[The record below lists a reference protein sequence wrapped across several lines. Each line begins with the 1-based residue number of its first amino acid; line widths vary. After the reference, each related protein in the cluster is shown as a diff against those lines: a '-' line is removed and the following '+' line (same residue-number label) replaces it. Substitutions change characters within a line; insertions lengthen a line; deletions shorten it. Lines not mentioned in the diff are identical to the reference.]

1 MRSLHQY
8 SAYIFD
14 LDGTIYLGSD
24 PIDGAVETIQKLQ
37 ALGKKLLFLT
47 NKTIDSREAY
57 LSKLNGFGL
66 SVTLEEILNPALVTI
81 HYLKR
86 NHPDAKVYVIGEDI
100 LKDEL
105 RDNGISFADTPE
117 ETGVVVISWDR
128 NFHYDH
134 LDFAYQAIKRG
145 ASVIA
150 THPDR
155 TCPMPGGEI
164 PDCGA
169 MIGAIEGAS
178 GIKVDIVMGK
188 PSPLTI
194 ETALHL
200 LGVDARD
207 CLMTG
212 DRLETDIRMGQQ
224 AGMGTALVL
233 TGVTGAGDWTESD
246 VKPTYVLQSVLE
258 IGRAG

>member
-24 PIDGAVETIQKLQ
+24 PIEGAVETIKRLQ
-37 ALGKKLLFLT
+37 SLGKKLLFLT

-57 LSKLNGFGL
+57 LRKLNGFGL
-66 SVTLEEILNPALVTI
+66 SITLDEILNPALVTI

-86 NHPDAKVYVIGEDI
+86 HHPGDKAYVIGEDI

-105 RDNGISFADTPE
+105 KDNGIAFADSPD

-178 GIKVDIVMGK
+178 GIKVEVVMGK
-188 PSPLTI
+188 PSSLTT
-194 ETALHL
+194 ETALDL
-200 LGVDARD
+200 LKVDAKD

-233 TGVTGAGDWTESD
+233 TGVTGADDWLGSD
-246 VKPTYVLQSVLE
+246 VRPTYVLQSVWE
-258 IGRAG
+258 IGQAG

>member
-1 MRSLHQY
+1 MRSLQQY

-14 LDGTIYLGSD
+14 LDGTIYLGND
-24 PIDGAVETIQKLQ
+24 PIAGAVETIQRLQ
-37 ALGKKLLFLT
+37 SLGKKLLFLT

-57 LSKLNGFGL
+57 LQKLNAFGL
-66 SVTLEEILNPALVTI
+66 SITLDEILNPALVTI
-81 HYLKR
+81 HYLQR
-86 NHPDAKVYVIGEDI
+86 HHHGAKVYVIGEDV

-105 RDNGISFADTPE
+105 KDNGIVFAETPD

-128 NFHYDH
+128 NFHYNH

-188 PSPLTI
+188 PSSLTT
-194 ETALHL
+194 ETALDIL
-200 LGVDARD
+200 NVEAKD

-212 DRLETDIRMGQQ
+212 DRLETDIRMGQL

-233 TGVTGAGDWTESD
+233 TGVTGADEWRTSD
-246 VKPTYVLQSVLE
+246 VKPTYVLRSVWE
-258 IGRAG
+258 IGLAG